1 MTTDPIEIAIAFGH
15 EVDARTNAAHQARA
29 QDLAVRTTRQLVE
42 LYDADLR
49 TIDQRTFDMASRVPI
64 PHPLRNVEYAD
75 GMRPCTHARKH
86 SQWEPCAW

>member
-1 MTTDPIEIAIAFGH
+1 MTTDPIEVAIAFGR
-15 EVDARTNAAHQARA
+15 EVDDRTNAAHRARA
-29 QDLAVRTTRQLVE
+29 EDLATRTTRQLAE

-49 TIDQRTFDMASRVPI
+49 RDQRTFDMASRVPI

-86 SQWEPCAW
+86 SQWESCAW